1 SSPAGPD
8 PTLNKILSSLALL
21 HRPAQ
26 ASLLSCRSSA
36 VAPLS
41 SFSFPPCRL
50 LAARGCPARLPAVLG
65 DKAGCRSRHL
75 WDSTGRFDVAS
86 GIIIHHPPQNRKT
99 CFNGYDMEN
108 QAGQIRQRSASM
120 SQPAAARSSPG
131 LPPRRRFDESWVEVS
146 SQPSSS
152 SLSSIGDEIVTTG
165 LRVAGPHNRRRRLPD
180 SARSLPQQNT
190 IIHAAGTSSQ
200 EEYDESESE
209 DDQLMT
215 SSTENMRRP
224 PEEANDD
231 SDADSDDVDNATAL
245 GRVSD
250 RPVFQPQP
258 NAFSHPQHQRPQRS
272 HSATYAMPPHP
283 HGGFTRPSFSQR
295 SQTRVHRGGVN
306 FMSPSSA
313 REDNDAALR
322 ASLTTLL
329 SCAAAARG
337 LPKTKEEAQ
346 VRRLGGDGVG
356 PSNQP
361 MELRLVPESELME
374 DAGPAQPGPIPS
386 PHTRRSPARSP
397 SRADGAST
405 DKPKRV
411 GSAGRSPRAT
421 KKKKTATVVADD
433 ALISPTLL
441 TWAVSAGVVVL
452 VSVVGFGAGYVIGRE
467 VGRQEALSASVSGV
481 NETTQCGREVIR
493 SSGGGLRRLRWGAV
507 GKSIV
512 AQA

>member
-1 SSPAGPD
+1 M
-8 PTLNKILSSLALL
+8 N
-21 HRPAQ
+21 
-26 ASLLSCRSSA
+26 
-36 VAPLS
+36 
-41 SFSFPPCRL
+41 
-50 LAARGCPARLPAVLG
+50 
-65 DKAGCRSRHL
+65 
-75 WDSTGRFDVAS
+75 
-86 GIIIHHPPQNRKT
+86 
-99 CFNGYDMEN
+99 N
-108 QAGQIRQRSASM
+108 QAGQIRQQPASM

-131 LPPRRRFDESWVEVS
+131 LPPRRRFDGSSLAPPHCSFSQLTDAESWVEVS

-165 LRVAGPHNRRRRLPD
+165 LRVAGPYNRRRRLPA
-180 SARSLPQQNT
+180 SVRSLPQQNT
-190 IIHAAGTSSQ
+190 AIHGAGTSSQ

-209 DDQLMT
+209 DDQLM
-215 SSTENMRRP
+215 SSSAENMRP
-224 PEEANDD
+224 SQGQANDD
-231 SDADSDDVDNATAL
+231 SDADSDDADNVTAL

-258 NAFSHPQHQRPQRS
+258 NAFSHPQSQVPQRS
-272 HSATYAMPPHP
+272 HSATHAMPPHP
-283 HGGFTRPSFSQR
+283 HSGFTRPSFSQR
-295 SQTRVHRGGVN
+295 SQTRVHRGGPS

-337 LPKTKEEAQ
+337 LPKTKEEAEA
-346 VRRLGGDGVG
+346 RRMGGDGVG

-374 DAGPAQPGPIPS
+374 EAGPAQPGSMPS
-386 PHTRRSPARSP
+386 PRTRKSPARSP
-397 SRADGAST
+397 SRADGASA
-405 DKPKRV
+405 DKAKRAV
-411 GSAGRSPRAT
+411 SAGRSPRAT
-421 KKKKTATVVADD
+421 KKKKTAAGVPDEAF
-433 ALISPTLL
+433 ISPTLL

-481 NETTQCGREVIR
+481 NETTQCGREVMR